1 MDAPETRRPAV
12 SKTYRVAVVGATGA
26 VGKAMRNILAERAFP
41 TTELIPLASERSAGT
56 VLDYDGRPIEVQ
68 LLTEQSFEGVDLAL
82 FSAGAGVSLKY
93 APIARDAGCVVIDN
107 SSAWRMD
114 PAIPL
119 VVPEVNP
126 HDVAWHPGIIANPNC
141 STIQMVVAMKPLH
154 DAVPIKRVVVSTYQ
168 AVSGT
173 GAEAIE
179 ELNRQSG
186 EILAGSEPTISVYPY
201 QIAFNCLP
209 HIDVFLPDGSTKEE
223 QKMVDETKKIMGDDS
238 IAVTATCVRVP
249 VVMSHSEAVN
259 LEFAGPMEPA
269 RAREL
274 LTGAPG
280 VVLCDDPALLTYP
293 LAIDAAGTD
302 PVYVGRIRRDP
313 TVEYGLNLWV
323 VSDNVR
329 KGAALNAV
337 QIAELLIARD
347 LLRVP
352 R

>member
-1 MDAPETRRPAV
+1 MG
-12 SKTYRVAVVGATGA
+12 STYRVAVVGATGA

-41 TTELIPLASERSAGT
+41 TTQLIPLASERSAGT
-56 VLDYDGRPIEVQ
+56 VLDYDGRPVEVQ
-68 LLTEQSFEGVDLAL
+68 LLTEKSFEGVDLAL

-114 PAIPL
+114 PSIPL

-126 HDVAWHPGIIANPNC
+126 HDVDWHPGIIANPNC
-141 STIQMVVAMKPLH
+141 STIQMVVVMKPLH
-154 DAVPIKRVVVSTYQ
+154 DAVPIRRVVVSTYQ

-173 GAEAIE
+173 GAEAVD
-179 ELNRQSG
+179 ELARQSG
-186 EILAGSEPTISVYPY
+186 EVLAGTEPTIQVYPH

-238 IAVTATCVRVP
+238 IAVTATCARVP
-249 VVMSHSEAVN
+249 VMNGHSEAVN
-259 LEFAGPMEPA
+259 LEFAGPMDPE
-269 RAREL
+269 RARGL
-274 LTGAPG
+274 LARAPG
-280 VVLCDDPALLTYP
+280 VVVRDDPASLTYP
-293 LAIDAAGTD
+293 LAIEASGTD
-302 PVYVGRIRRDP
+302 PVLVGRIRADA

-323 VSDNVR
+323 VADNVR
-329 KGAALNAV
+329 KGAALNAI
-337 QIAELLIARD
+337 QIAELLMERD